1 MIEKDLFY
9 SIFYGLYAFVA
20 FFAIIQSL
28 QIEMKFSNT
37 ELKRKARI
45 ISGFFIIFFI
55 LLIGLRAYDV
65 GADTLSYFRAW
76 NRKTDFEFST
86 DYLYYLIMVGVKNIG
101 FSYQAFL
108 LIVSVLFFYPIYR
121 VYKKISI
128 LYKADF
134 LLSLFAFASFFFF
147 MSTSIN
153 VARQGLSLVCLLIAY
168 GVFIQKNKKNLTTIL
183 ILCFAAISFHL
194 TAIIPIILFGL
205 TYFTQRIPLIYFVIV
220 FVIAM
225 LLSYVNFGI
234 KNFSP
239 YLVDI
244 LEGDK
249 RVSYL
254 GTKELDYYQV
264 GFRPQF
270 AAFNTIFLIIFLY
283 INHYIRIKP
292 YNRLLKYYIL
302 ASSLFFMAFQLNFS
316 DRWGLFS
323 WFVIPLLLIPIYQY
337 NSKLNIKPSFFTLF
351 LIFVFIFFNLLYD

>member
-1 MIEKDLFY
+1 MIERELFY
-9 SIFYGLYAFVA
+9 PIFYGLYAFIA
-20 FFAIIQSL
+20 FFAIIQSF

-86 DYLYYLIMVGVKNIG
+86 DYLYYLIMMGVKNIG

-108 LIVSVLFFYPIYR
+108 FIVSVLFFYPIYR
-121 VYKKISI
+121 VYKKIST
-128 LYKADF
+128 LYQADF

-168 GVFIQKNKKNLTTIL
+168 GVFIQINKKNFTTIL

-239 YLVDI
+239 FLVDI

-254 GTKELDYYQV
+254 DDKELSYYQV

-283 INHYIRIKP
+283 INHNIRIKP
-292 YNRLLKYYIL
+292 YNRLLKYFIL
-302 ASSLFFMAFQLNFS
+302 SSILFFMAFQLNFS

-323 WFVIPLLLIPIYQY
+323 WFAIPLLILPIYQY
-337 NSKLNIKPSFFTLF
+337 NSKLIIKPSFFTLF

>member
-1 MIEKDLFY
+1 M
-9 SIFYGLYAFVA
+9 
-20 FFAIIQSL
+20 
-28 QIEMKFSNT
+28 
-37 ELKRKARI
+37 
-45 ISGFFIIFFI
+45 
-55 LLIGLRAYDV
+55 
-65 GADTLSYFRAW
+65 
-76 NRKTDFEFST
+76 
-86 DYLYYLIMVGVKNIG
+86 
-101 FSYQAFL
+101 
-108 LIVSVLFFYPIYR
+108 
-121 VYKKISI
+121 
-128 LYKADF
+128 
-134 LLSLFAFASFFFF
+134 
-147 MSTSIN
+147 
-153 VARQGLSLVCLLIAY
+153 
-168 GVFIQKNKKNLTTIL
+168 
-183 ILCFAAISFHL
+183 
-194 TAIIPIILFGL
+194 
-205 TYFTQRIPLIYFVIV
+205 
-220 FVIAM
+220 IAM

-254 GTKELDYYQV
+254 DDKELSYYQV

-270 AAFNTIFLIIFLY
+270 ATFNTIFLIIFLY

-323 WFVIPLLLIPIYQY
+323 WFAIPLLLIPIYQY